1 MNTFIILQ
9 STDCVCLKKNSD
21 VLEPINKYVKFGDIY
36 EGHLCFKKNKYYIDL
51 GYNFKL
57 GCHIFIP
64 ITMKNNSY
72 NVTKFTNQFTKLVK
86 TKSK

>member
-36 EGHLCFKKNKYYIDL
+36 DGNLCFKKNKYYIDL
-51 GYNFKL
+51 GYNSKL
-57 GCHIFIP
+57 CCHIFIP
-64 ITMKNNSY
+64 VIIKNNSC
-72 NVTKFTNQFTKLVK
+72 NVEEFTNQITKLVK